1 MKVVVD
7 SGISQ
12 LYFKRLLVGLSV
24 AVGACAPAPANSPP
38 RDAARNGGVEV
49 STDRTSYRAGEP
61 LTLTVHNRG
70 ADTIAF
76 NPCNRT
82 LEAERGDTWTAV
94 PEPARICTMEAW
106 ILAPGETRAGPTELP
121 GDLVA
126 GRYRA
131 VLGFS
136 AGSPEPAVGTL
147 EARTP
152 PFTVEQ

>member
-1 MKVVVD
+1 MEVAVD

-12 LYFKRLLVGLSV
+12 ISLKRLLIGILI
-24 AVGACAPAPANSPP
+24 AVGSCAPAPANPP
-38 RDAARNGGVEV
+38 ARDAARNGGLEV

-70 ADTIAF
+70 ADTVAF
-76 NPCNRT
+76 NPCTRT
-82 LEAERGDTWTAV
+82 LEAERGNTWTAV

-106 ILAPGETRAGPTELP
+106 LLAPGETRTGPTELP
-121 GDLVA
+121 ADLVA

-136 AGSPEPAVGTL
+136 AGSEEPSSGKL
-147 EARTP
+147 EARTA
-152 PFTVEQ
+152 PFAVER

>member
-1 MKVVVD
+1 MEVIVD
-7 SGISQ
+7 KGIGHTS
-12 LYFKRLLVGLSV
+12 LKRLLTGILV

-38 RDAARNGGVEV
+38 QEAARNGGLEV
-49 STDRTSYRAGEP
+49 STDRASYRAGQP

-70 ADTIAF
+70 ADTVAF
-76 NPCNRT
+76 NPCTRT
-82 LEAERGDTWTAV
+82 LEAERGNAWTAV

-106 ILAPGETRAGPTELP
+106 LLAPGETRAGPTELP
-121 GDLVA
+121 A

-136 AGSPEPAVGTL
+136 AGSGEHAAGKL
-147 EARTP
+147 EARTA

>member
-1 MKVVVD
+1 MEVAVD

-12 LYFKRLLVGLSV
+12 ISLKRLLIGILI
-24 AVGACAPAPANSPP
+24 AVGSCAPAPANPP
-38 RDAARNGGVEV
+38 ARDAARNGGLEV

-70 ADTIAF
+70 ADTVAF
-76 NPCNRT
+76 NPCTRT
-82 LEAERGDTWTAV
+82 LEAERGNAWTAV

-106 ILAPGETRAGPTELP
+106 LLAPGETRTGPTELP
-121 GDLVA
+121 ADLVA

-136 AGSPEPAVGTL
+136 AGSAEPTSGKL
-147 EARTP
+147 EARTA
-152 PFTVEQ
+152 PFAVER